1 MTLICSRRTD
11 HTCYNFSDY
20 TVFTMET
27 KLAAIGFYESANQ
40 SMDSSSGYLELNY
53 HIAST
58 RVMSKIVRIRVE
70 SIQFTCT

>member
-1 MTLICSRRTD
+1 
-11 HTCYNFSDY
+11 
-20 TVFTMET
+20 MET

-53 HIAST
+53 YIAST